1 MLHFILHVL
10 GIDTQQSYF
19 YDFWSGVA
27 TQMSALA
34 AVIVY
39 YKKHNCHVHGCPRIG
54 KHPVGHYVVCAKH
67 HPYMPRKITTEHIQ
81 FAHEKSKEQ

>member
-1 MLHFILHVL
+1 MWHFILHVL

-27 TQMSALA
+27 TQMSVFIG
-34 AVIVY
+34 AVVY

-54 KHPVGHYVVCAKH
+54 KHQIGHYVVCSKH
-67 HPYMPRKITTEHIQ
+67 HPDTPEKIGTEHIQ
-81 FAHEKSKEQ
+81 YVHEKSKQS